1 MNVFTNDL
9 ENLSSPNSIKNNKRK
24 ITNMK
29 FQPPKGTRDFLPK
42 EMAKRRDILEKIRRV
57 FENYGYGEVCTPVF
71 EDFELLSK
79 KSGEEIEK
87 EIYAF
92 EDKGGRKVGLR
103 FDLTVPIC
111 RIVAS
116 DSSLQK
122 PIKFYYITNS
132 WRYDQPGKGRWREFW
147 QAGIELIGSSKP
159 EADAEIL
166 AIVSDSFESV
176 GIKNFYFR
184 INSRKIV
191 EKIIK
196 ESGIPES
203 KKSDVFR
210 AIDKLDKIGEAGVIK
225 ELESYKIQKKS
236 IDKLLQLIKSSKA
249 EIGELK
255 EIKTLAEKMGVENI
269 KIDFSIVRGIDYYT
283 GFVFE
288 TFIEGR
294 EDLGSIAAGGRY
306 DTLVGLYGGQN
317 LPATGF
323 GIGLDR
329 LIEAVEDKKNYCPV
343 DVYVAVVSEDVK
355 SKSIEIVQKLR
366 RNSIRVDMDIMGR
379 NLTKQLEYANSLGIP
394 YVLIVGKKEVESKL
408 FKLKDMKNK
417 TEKDLRLEEIIK
429 ELK

>member
-1 MNVFTNDL
+1 
-9 ENLSSPNSIKNNKRK
+9 
-24 ITNMK
+24 MK

-42 EMAKRRDILEKIRRV
+42 EMAKRREIFEKMRKV
-57 FENYGYGEVCTPVF
+57 FESYGYAEVCTPAF
-71 EDFELLSK
+71 EDFELLAK
-79 KSGEEIEK
+79 KSGKEIEK
-87 EIYAF
+87 EIYVF
-92 EDKGGRKVGLR
+92 TDKAGRKLGLR

-122 PIKFYYITNS
+122 PIKFYYITNT

-166 AIVSDSFESV
+166 AIVSDSLKAI
-176 GIKNFYFR
+176 GIKKFYFR
-184 INSRKIV
+184 INSRNIV
-191 EKIIK
+191 ENLIK
-196 ESGIPES
+196 ESGIPEN

-210 AIDKLDKIGEAGVIK
+210 AIDKLEKIGEKGVRK
-225 ELESYKIQKKS
+225 ELETYKIQKKS
-236 IDKLLQLIKSSKA
+236 IDKLLQLIKSGKA

-255 EIKTLAEKMGVENI
+255 EIKSLAEKMGVENI

-288 TFIEGR
+288 TFIEGK
-294 EDLGSIAAGGRY
+294 EELGSVAGGGRY
-306 DTLVGLYGGQN
+306 DTLVGLYGGQD

-329 LIEAVEDKKNYCPV
+329 LMEAIEDKKIYCPV
-343 DVYVAVVSEDVK
+343 DVYVAAVSEDVK
-355 SKSIEIVQKLR
+355 DEAIEIVQKFR
-366 RNSIRVDMDIMGR
+366 KNSIRADMDLMGK
-379 NLTKQLEYANSLGIP
+379 NLTKQLKYANSLNIP
-394 YVLIVGKKEVESKL
+394 YVVIVGKEEVKSKL
-408 FKLKDMKNK
+408 FKLKDMNK
-417 TEKDLRLEEIIK
+417 KIEKELKLEQIIK

>member
-1 MNVFTNDL
+1 
-9 ENLSSPNSIKNNKRK
+9 
-24 ITNMK
+24 MK

-42 EMAKRRDILEKIRRV
+42 EMAKRREIFEKVRKV
-57 FENYGYGEVCTPVF
+57 FESYGYGEVCTPSF

-79 KSGEEIEK
+79 KSGKDIEK
-87 EIYAF
+87 EIYVF
-92 EDKGGRKVGLR
+92 EDKGGRKIGLR

-111 RIVAS
+111 RIIAS

-122 PIKFYYITNS
+122 PIKFYYITNN

-166 AIVSDSFESV
+166 AIVSDSFKAA

-191 EKIIK
+191 EKMIK
-196 ESGIPES
+196 ETGIPEN

-210 AIDKLDKIGEAGVIK
+210 AIDKLEKIGESGVKK
-225 ELESYKIQKKS
+225 ELETYKIQKKLV
-236 IDKLLQLIKSSKA
+236 DKLLQLIKSGKA

>member
-1 MNVFTNDL
+1 
-9 ENLSSPNSIKNNKRK
+9 
-24 ITNMK
+24 MK
-29 FQPPKGTRDFLPK
+29 FQSSKGTRDFLPR
-42 EMAKRRDILEKIRRV
+42 EMAKRRDIFEKVRKI
-57 FENYGYGEVCTPVF
+57 FESYGYGEVCTPAF

-79 KSGEEIEK
+79 KSGKDIEK
-87 EIYAF
+87 EIYVF

-116 DSSLQK
+116 DSSLSK
-122 PIKFYYITNS
+122 PIKFYYITNT

-147 QAGIELIGSSKP
+147 QAGIELIGSNKS

-166 AIVSDSFESV
+166 AIVSDSFKAT

-191 EKIIK
+191 EKMIK
-196 ESGIPES
+196 EAGIPEN

-210 AIDKLDKIGEAGVIK
+210 AIDKLEKIGEAGVRK
-225 ELESYKIQKKS
+225 ELETYKIQKKS
-236 IDKLLQLIKSSKA
+236 VDKLLELVKSGKA
-249 EIGELK
+249 EVGELK
-255 EIKTLAEKMGVENI
+255 EIKSLAEKMGVENI

-288 TFIEGR
+288 TFIKGR

-329 LIEAVEDKKNYCPV
+329 LVESVEGKRDYYPI
-343 DVYVAVVSEDVK
+343 DVYVAIVSEDVK
-355 SKSIEIVQKLR
+355 NKAIEIVQKLR
-366 RNSIRVDMDIMGR
+366 KNSIRTDMDIMGK
-379 NLTKQLEYANSLGIP
+379 NLTKQLEYANSLSIP
-394 YVLIVGKKEVESKL
+394 YVVIVGKKEVESKL

-417 TEKDLRLEEIIK
+417 TEKELRLEEIIK